1 MIRSHAEVPDALEHV
16 SVHLTGSD
24 EVTVGVF
31 SLAST
36 LLEAEDRAAGLV
48 RRAVRKESALVGF
61 AVLSVGTALAP
72 GPWWD
77 FD

>member
-1 MIRSHAEVPDALEHV
+1 M